1 MNCNEIPL
9 PPPLLPSLIT
19 KKQTTNNDEH
29 DLQKSKLK
37 NMVID
42 ELKSF
47 FVSRNQNYRQQND
60 DINSGTN
67 LQFKA
72 PILTQRHPIQQTKQI
87 VQHIIDPKQTIT
99 NKGNQ

>member
-29 DLQKSKLK
+29 DLQQSKLK

-87 VQHIIDPKQTIT
+87 VQHTSDPKKTIT